1 MIRLQWFILFLICGS
16 SFWAIGFEGSF
27 DGSFED
33 GMDGSLIDVQM
44 VDGLQSR
51 LSLDEGM
58 LFFRDPSGSLSF
70 HDVLTLPISQFQ
82 RATERAD
89 VHFGYT
95 SDVLWLRKTL
105 QTNQSDKLD
114 WLWVFE
120 SAYLDRISLYVL
132 QSGRWSVL
140 HSGGTLP
147 VPERVVAHRQSVF
160 PLTLSTQEPLTVF
173 VRIKAMGSMSLNSA
187 LWEPEVF
194 YRESERTSMV
204 MALYYGMLLALGL
217 YNVLLFLGTGRL
229 TFLLYSGF
237 VFSFSVG
244 VLTLN
249 GVGPVYLWPM
259 LGDFN
264 NRLLPFGFTVSVTFA
279 FFFARRF
286 LHTYRYSPRW
296 DWVLLLGGCTAALAS
311 ILALWVPMSWALR
324 TMSIAGLL
332 TTVLLLSC
340 GFHSAIRRVP
350 GARIFVLAWLMLLL
364 GTSLL
369 ALRNLGILPSNWLT
383 MYSIQIGSALE
394 MLLLSFGLAAR
405 FNQLKKE
412 KEQAQENVVI
422 AMKEQEGQ
430 LERMV
435 FERTQALEQANA
447 QLSYQASHDTLTTL
461 LNRSGLF
468 QQLDVAILRAVR
480 QRHSL
485 AVLLL
490 DLDGFKPV
498 NDDFGHDAGDRV
510 LQIVAE
516 RLRECARETD
526 FIARLGGDEFVL
538 VLEAMTSEQDVEQF
552 AQRILLAL
560 QQPMLLD
567 SNGVVAVS
575 ACIGVA
581 LTAQRCDAPQ
591 LLKLADTAMYYGKRA
606 GKSQV
611 RVLTWPP
618 IHKE

>member
-1 MIRLQWFILFLICGS
+1 MIRLPWFLVLLVCCS
-16 SFWAIGFEGSF
+16 SSLWAVGANERVASPITGVH
-27 DGSFED
+27 
-33 GMDGSLIDVQM
+33 I
-44 VDGLQSR
+44 VDDDQSR
-51 LSLDEGM
+51 VSLDEGM
-58 LFFRDPSGSLSF
+58 LFLRDPTGNLSF
-70 HDVLTLPISQFQ
+70 QEVLILPVSQFQ

-105 QTNQSDKLD
+105 QTDSDATRH

-120 SAYLDRISLYVL
+120 SAYLDRISLFVS
-132 QSGRWSVL
+132 QSGEWL
-140 HSGGTLP
+140 TMQSGGTLP
-147 VPERVVAHRQSVF
+147 IKERIIAHRQSVF
-160 PLTLSTQEPLTVF
+160 PLTLSGQEPVTVF
-173 VRIKAMGSMSLNSA
+173 VRIEAKGSMSLNSA

-237 VFSFSVG
+237 VFSFAVG

-249 GVGPVYLWPM
+249 GVGPVYLWPT

-264 NRLLPFGFTVSVTFA
+264 NRLLPFGFTVAVTFA

-286 LHTYRYSPRW
+286 LHTYRYAPRW
-296 DWVLLLGGCTAALAS
+296 DRVLLLCGYLAALAS
-311 ILALWVPMSWALR
+311 LLALWVPMSWALR
-324 TMSIAGLL
+324 TMSVAGLL

-340 GFHSAIRRVP
+340 GFHGAIRRVP

-412 KEQAQENVVI
+412 KEQAQETVVI
-422 AMKEQEGQ
+422 ALKEQEER
-430 LERMV
+430 LEQMV
-435 FERTQALEQANA
+435 FERTQALQQANA
-447 QLSYQASHDTLTTL
+447 QLSYQASHDTLTQL

-468 QQLDVAILRAVR
+468 QQLNFAILRAVR

-490 DLDGFKPV
+490 DLDGFKPI

-510 LQIVAE
+510 LEMVAE

-526 FIARLGGDEFVL
+526 VIARLGGDEFVL
-538 VLEAMTSEQDVEQF
+538 VAEAMTSEHDVEQF
-552 AQRILLAL
+552 AQRLLLAL
-560 QQPMLLD
+560 QQPIVLG
-567 SNGVVAVS
+567 SNCVVSIS

-581 LTAQRCDAPQ
+581 LTSHRCDAPQ
-591 LLKLADTAMYYGKRA
+591 LLKLADTAMYHGKRT

-611 RVLTWPP
+611 RVLQWSD
-618 IHKE
+618 H